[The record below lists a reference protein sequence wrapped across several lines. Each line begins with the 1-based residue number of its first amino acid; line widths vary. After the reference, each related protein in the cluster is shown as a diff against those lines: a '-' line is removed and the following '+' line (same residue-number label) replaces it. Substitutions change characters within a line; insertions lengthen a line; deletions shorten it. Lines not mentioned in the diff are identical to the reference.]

1 MNGRGNA
8 KERDGRNGT
17 AKTQAAGEHAGLTDR
32 LTDRLTDERHD
43 GRMAASLDSLGW
55 PDGRMNRTAPGQRQY
70 CLESGG
76 NDAKKKTAALNRPRD
91 ARRFP
96 AGPAIQARRR
106 MTRGTCRRGAAQSG
120 APCLTRMQCRQL
132 LAAVCGLVPHK
143 PCLPRACRQ
152 LRCSGC
158 TRDRAATVP
167 REHAGSPPRTGHAGT
182 ARPCRMQQP
191 HGDSPSQAHAPGLP
205 TKPPPGPPPK
215 SPPWPPPETALQRRL
230 SRDSAGDSAGDSAP
244 KPVPGRRRPTRSLAD
259 PLPETPPGNPPQ
271 RRPTNIHRRIQLSRH
286 GLSRRCARPRRCPGI
301 AGSGVAPALPVQVLL
316 RHCRF
321 RRCLFRHDPRTAS
334 DVTGPAVFPA

>member
-1 MNGRGNA
+1 MNGRGND
-8 KERDGRNGT
+8 ENPDDRTGT
-17 AKTQAAGEHAGLTDR
+17 AKTQGTDEHAGLTDR
-32 LTDRLTDERHD
+32 LTDRLTEEQHD

-76 NDAKKKTAALNRPRD
+76 NDAKKKTAALNRPCD

-96 AGPAIQARRR
+96 AGPVIQARRR
-106 MTRGTCRRGAAQSG
+106 VTRGTCRRGAAQSG
-120 APCLTRMQCRQL
+120 AALPRAHAVQAAFSGCLRACSPQALPPARMQAVEVLRLHARPCRN
-132 LAAVCGLVPHK
+132 GS
-143 PCLPRACRQ
+143 PRACRQ
-152 LRCSGC
+152 
-158 TRDRAATVP
+158 
-167 REHAGSPPRTGHAGT
+167 PPPTH
-182 ARPCRMQQP
+182 RPCGNGPSLPHAAASWGQP
-191 HGDSPSQAHAPGLP
+191 VTGPHAPGLP
-205 TKPPPGPPPK
+205 PKPPPGPPPK
-215 SPPWPPPETALQRRL
+215 PPPWPRPETALQRRL

-286 GLSRRCARPRRCPGI
+286 GLSRRCARPRRCRFRCH
-301 AGSGVAPALPVQVLL
+301 L
-316 RHCRF
+316 F